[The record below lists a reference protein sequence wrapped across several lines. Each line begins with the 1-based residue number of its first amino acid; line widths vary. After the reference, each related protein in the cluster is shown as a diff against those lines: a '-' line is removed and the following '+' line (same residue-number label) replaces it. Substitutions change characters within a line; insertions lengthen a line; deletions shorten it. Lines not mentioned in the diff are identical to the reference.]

1 MASGRE
7 DAPLIA
13 LRMAL
18 IPITQTCARAIV
30 ARARTSAQPRRRSL
44 ELRFLKEQAS
54 RLKLVPSALLGEL
67 LADVARQPEDEGSE
81 VHHPPRG
88 ERVALGDDAVGA
100 KSLECW
106 NREIV
111 HPWEVCDQKR
121 SRACVASV
129 HAARVCK

>member
-1 MASGRE
+1 MS
-7 DAPLIA
+7 
-13 LRMAL
+13 
-18 IPITQTCARAIV
+18 
-30 ARARTSAQPRRRSL
+30 
-44 ELRFLKEQAS
+44 
-54 RLKLVPSALLGEL
+54 GEL

-100 KSLECW
+100 KSLERW
-106 NREIV
+106 NKEIV
-111 HPWEVCDQKR
+111 HPWEVCDQKT